1 MSALTGGL
9 TIVMIVVLAVLAG
22 GPASELVLAL
32 LNYALSRILPTT
44 ARPGLELRNGVPD
57 ALRTLV
63 VVPTMITSADGIDE
77 LVDTLEVHFLANDDG
92 SRVER
97 GRGIVILTTA
107 QFTEK
112 AWIHPFLLLSSFR
125 RAIEDKHQGFSRY
138 ATDAE
143 VQAYR
148 QAI

>member
-1 MSALTGGL
+1 MNSLVKTELEAICDEAKKIEHVTNCTADYRGDDQ
-9 TIVMIVVLAVLAG
+9 IWIVVE
-22 GPASELVLAL
+22 S
-32 LNYALSRILPTT
+32 
-44 ARPGLELRNGVPD
+44 
-57 ALRTLV
+57 
-63 VVPTMITSADGIDE
+63 
-77 LVDTLEVHFLANDDG
+77 FLANDDG

-97 GRGIVILTTA
+97 GRGIVIFTTA

-112 AWIHPFLLLSSFR
+112 AWIHPFLLMRAFR
-125 RAIEDKHQGFSRY
+125 RAIEDKHLGFSRN

>member
-1 MSALTGGL
+1 MDALLKTEL
-9 TIVMIVVLAVLAG
+9 EAICDEVKKIEHVTNCTAEYMEDDQIRIVVE
-22 GPASELVLAL
+22 S
-32 LNYALSRILPTT
+32 
-44 ARPGLELRNGVPD
+44 
-57 ALRTLV
+57 
-63 VVPTMITSADGIDE
+63 
-77 LVDTLEVHFLANDDG
+77 FLANDDG

-125 RAIEDKHQGFSRY
+125 RAIEDKHLGFSRY

-148 QAI
+148 QAS

>member
-1 MSALTGGL
+1 MNALLKTELEAICDEAKKIEHVTNCTADYRGGDQ
-9 TIVMIVVLAVLAG
+9 IWIVVE
-22 GPASELVLAL
+22 S
-32 LNYALSRILPTT
+32 
-44 ARPGLELRNGVPD
+44 
-57 ALRTLV
+57 
-63 VVPTMITSADGIDE
+63 
-77 LVDTLEVHFLANDDG
+77 FLANDDG

-112 AWIHPFLLLSSFR
+112 AWIHPFLLLSTFR

-143 VQAYR
+143 VQALGMWPKNLPLNS
-148 QAI
+148 QNN